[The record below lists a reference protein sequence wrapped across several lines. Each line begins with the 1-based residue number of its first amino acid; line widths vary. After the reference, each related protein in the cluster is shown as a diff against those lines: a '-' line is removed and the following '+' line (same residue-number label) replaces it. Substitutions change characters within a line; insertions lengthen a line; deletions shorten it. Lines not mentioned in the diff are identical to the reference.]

1 MNNERLISLISSY
14 HTLADRLTDK
24 QKVMILNEV
33 DEIMYTKDYMNYSAI
48 SQYFMVF
55 GLSNSLM
62 RKKAKNER
70 LPILKCMLD
79 LYINNRHNMYKAHG
93 YSNMILQVIS
103 DNYSH
108 KRTGSTGNI
117 KIEQILQ
124 SYAFKRY
131 DSGDDIEK
139 DSFYLLPDKGDKKI
153 FIEILK
159 NNDITFKWS
168 SDKQGK
174 MPDAYLQTKNG
185 KFIIEHKNKKESG
198 GGQSSQNVE
207 VVDFVKNGE
216 KNVSYVTFMD
226 GPLFNSLTEEDHQD
240 KKTKTLLSDIMKYL
254 KLNPLNYFVNTRGFI
269 ELIKKIAG

>member
-1 MNNERLISLISSY
+1 
-14 HTLADRLTDK
+14 
-24 QKVMILNEV
+24 
-33 DEIMYTKDYMNYSAI
+33 
-48 SQYFMVF
+48 MVF

-62 RKKAKNER
+62 RKKTKKER

-159 NNDITFKWS
+159 NNDILLNGLQINKV
-168 SDKQGK
+168 KCPMLICRLK
-174 MPDAYLQTKNG
+174 MG
-185 KFIIEHKNKKESG
+185 
-198 GGQSSQNVE
+198 
-207 VVDFVKNGE
+207 
-216 KNVSYVTFMD
+216 
-226 GPLFNSLTEEDHQD
+226 SLSLNI
-240 KKTKTLLSDIMKYL
+240 KTKRNPGVDKVVRML
-254 KLNPLNYFVNTRGFI
+254 KL
-269 ELIKKIAG
+269 LIL